1 MKRRW
6 LLALLSASFSS
17 FGQQRRKPQNINRI
31 EVTELKAER
40 AKGQITLDGVI
51 RNTGT
56 RPLTKVVLLFDLQDA
71 DGKTI
76 SRRRGAVEEPVLTPG
91 DESSFQ
97 FYVAD
102 HVRAVEV
109 SVAAEH
115 RGQEIDV
122 AKPGPYLID

>member
-17 FGQQRRKPQNINRI
+17 FGQRRRKPQNVNRI
-31 EVTELKAER
+31 EVRELKAER

-71 DGKTI
+71 DRKTI
-76 SRRRGAVEEPVLTPG
+76 SRRRGAVEEPVLAPG
-91 DESSFQ
+91 DDWSFH

-102 HVRAVEV
+102 HARAVEV
-109 SVAAEH
+109 SVAAEQ
-115 RGQEIDV
+115 RGMEMDV
-122 AKPGPYLID
+122 AKPGPFPID